1 MKIEKLPS
9 GSYRMR
15 KMYKGKTY
23 TVVTE
28 YKPTQK
34 EAIQLMS
41 EELDKVKGRS
51 ADKTFRSAAEEY
63 IEMKSNVL
71 SPSTT
76 KEYRS
81 LISQYSEQFMNMNL
95 L

>member
-1 MKIEKLPS
+1 
-9 GSYRMR
+9 
-15 KMYKGKTY
+15 MYKGKTY

-76 KEYRS
+76 KGYRS